1 MLTGVMCKIA
11 RRGLGIQQDDFAK
24 SAKIAI
30 RTLVD
35 FEEGRRT
42 PRELTLDSIAHVF
55 ADRGVAFTEDAV
67 IIPIPPEQMEP
78 TSG

>member
-11 RRGLGIQQDDFAK
+11 RRGLGIQQVDFAK

-30 RTLVD
+30 R
-35 FEEGRRT
+35 EEGRRT

-55 ADRGVAFTEDAV
+55 ADRGVVFTDDVV
-67 IIPIPPEQMEP
+67 IIPIPPEDGTTP
-78 TSG
+78 